1 MAKVICPGQDTRF
14 WNKSD
19 IFDVTCSACG
29 YAVEFFRDD
38 ATRRCPRCG
47 HKLENPRLTLGCAQ
61 WCPYAEKCLGYDPK
75 TVKLKAEKE
84 SSLADKLIEAIKEVF
99 GDDQRRITH
108 ALRVFE
114 AAQELLRSED
124 ANPRIVVA
132 AALLH
137 DIGIPQ
143 AERKHGSAEPE
154 FQELEGPPIARRIL
168 EGLDFPEKDIQHVCR
183 IIANHHSARDIDTP
197 EFRIVWD
204 ADWLVN
210 IPEEHRSLEPDRL
223 RQLIEKTFRTPTGK
237 RIALERF
244 AQRKEGQDVGGP
256 SRPA

>member
-61 WCPYAEKCLGYDPK
+61 WCQYAEKCLGYDPK

-84 SSLADKLIEAIKEVF
+84 SSLADRLIEAIKKVF
-99 GDDQRRITH
+99 GDDQPRITH

-114 AAQELLRSED
+114 AAQELLRTED

-137 DIGIPQ
+137 DIGIKE
-143 AERKHGSAEPE
+143 AERKHGSAAPK

-168 EGLDFPEKDIQHVCR
+168 EGLDFPEKDIQHVCQ
-183 IIANHHSARDIDTP
+183 IVANHNSAREIDTL
-197 EFRIVWD
+197 EFRVVWD
-204 ADWLVN
+204 ADRLVN
-210 IPEEHRSLEPDRL
+210 FPEERGDAPPEELSE
-223 RQLIEKTFRTPTGK
+223 LIEKTFRTPTGK
-237 RIALERF
+237 RLARERF
-244 AQRKEGQDVGGP
+244 AQTEEGKDNIV
-256 SRPA
+256 

>member
-1 MAKVICPGQDTRF
+1 MAKIVCPGQDTSF
-14 WNKSD
+14 WDKGD
-19 IFDVTCSACG
+19 IFDVTCSRCG
-29 YAVEFFRDD
+29 YSVEFFRDD

-47 HKLENPRLTLGCAQ
+47 QKLENPRLTLGCAQ
-61 WCPYAEKCLGYDPK
+61 WCQYAEKCLGYDPK
-75 TVKLKAEKE
+75 TIQLKAEKE
-84 SSLADKLIEAIKEVF
+84 SSLADKLIEGVKEVF
-99 GDDQRRITH
+99 GDDQPRITH

-114 AAQELLRSED
+114 AAQELLRGEE

-137 DIGIPQ
+137 DIGTKE
-143 AERKHGSAEPE
+143 AERRHGSAAPR

-168 EGLDFPEKDIQHVCR
+168 EDLDMAEKDIQHVCQ
-183 IIANHHSARDIDTP
+183 IVANHHSAREIDTP
-197 EFRIVWD
+197 GFRVVWD

-210 IPEEHRSLEPDRL
+210 IPEEHPGLEPKRL

-244 AQRKEGQDVGGP
+244 LQTKEGQDE
-256 SRPA
+256 SQS